1 MDLNGAFKNAFGRV
15 PPPPDKAAGSH
26 TVDIFCLHVRCSIPL
41 TTDWLT
47 GI

>member
-1 MDLNGAFKNAFGRV
+1 MDLNGAFKNAFGRGAS
-15 PPPPDKAAGSH
+15 PPAAGSI